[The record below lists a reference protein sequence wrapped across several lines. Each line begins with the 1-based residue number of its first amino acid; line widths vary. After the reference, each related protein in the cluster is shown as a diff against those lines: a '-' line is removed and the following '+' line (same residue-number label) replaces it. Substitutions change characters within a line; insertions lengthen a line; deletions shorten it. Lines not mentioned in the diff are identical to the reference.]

1 MKQLIYKLI
10 YFDIVRLPKLRSV
23 KKFKKRSI
31 LFMKVFDRNVIQN
44 KNVEQRVK
52 TNLLMFLNTEVILAF
67 TIALL
72 MSIDIKHEKW
82 NKSLYFESQI
92 LIRYVY

>member
-1 MKQLIYKLI
+1 
-10 YFDIVRLPKLRSV
+10 
-23 KKFKKRSI
+23 
-31 LFMKVFDRNVIQN
+31 MKVFDRNVIQN

-72 MSIDIKHEKW
+72 MSIDIKHEKL